1 MSEVKQ
7 SEEWE
12 EVRMNIYDIGIE
24 RGMELLSRLN
34 LRLIEDKRYEDIER
48 SARDDEYRKQLF
60 QEYGIEN
67 ETAE

>member
-1 MSEVKQ
+1 
-7 SEEWE
+7 
-12 EVRMNIYDIGIE
+12 MNIYDIGIERGME

-48 SARDDEYRKQLF
+48 AARDDEYREQLF

-67 ETAE
+67 ETAG